1 MPRDLTPRPSAA
13 GSALLV
19 ETSDD
24 GRIATLT
31 LNRPERLNALDSELL
46 ARIAEEIERLSHD
59 DEVRAVIITGAGKA
73 FCAGADTDEL
83 AGGTKRGPHA
93 PGPEGPEGLRRGFD
107 LAQRIV
113 LGLQRMPKPAIAAI
127 NGPAVGA
134 GFDLACACDIRIGT
148 PAARFMAAYVKIGLF
163 PGYGGTWLYPRLLG
177 TGMAAELLFTG
188 DYLEAAEAHRLG
200 LLNRLVQQAELMEAA
215 GKMARRIADGPP
227 IAIRLAKLM
236 LYKGLEVDLETAMQV
251 AAAAETVTLSSKDHL
266 EGLAALR
273 EKRAPKFGGT

>member
-1 MPRDLTPRPSAA
+1 M
-13 GSALLV
+13 LV